1 MKNKRKILKIQNWWK
16 IQRKKITIE
25 EVIIRYLIIVVAG
38 AISIYSDE
46 ETKQW
51 INVIAFGSGL
61 IFTFYM
67 KKHFF
72 PFMSAA
78 LFFYFTASI
87 NEMFE
92 PAYRYTPFTI
102 TLWNIGNILLP
113 IALLTFILQLTFTY
127 KIVEKNDKT

>member
-1 MKNKRKILKIQNWWK
+1 MKIPSWGKSQKR
-16 IQRKKITIE
+16 ITIE
-25 EVIIRYLIIVVAG
+25 EVIIRSLIIVVAG
-38 AISIYSDE
+38 IIAIYSDND
-46 ETKQW
+46 TKQW

-72 PFMSAA
+72 PFMTAA
-78 LFFYFTASI
+78 LFFYFIASV

-102 TLWNIGNILLP
+102 TLWNIGNILLS
-113 IALLTFILQLTFTY
+113 IALFTFILQLTFIY
-127 KIVEKNDKT
+127 KIVERNDKT

>member
-1 MKNKRKILKIQNWWK
+1 
-16 IQRKKITIE
+16 
-25 EVIIRYLIIVVAG
+25 
-38 AISIYSDE
+38 
-46 ETKQW
+46 
-51 INVIAFGSGL
+51 
-61 IFTFYM
+61 M

-72 PFMSAA
+72 PFMTAA

-127 KIVEKNDKT
+127 KIVERNDKT

>member
-1 MKNKRKILKIQNWWK
+1 MNKKINILKIRNWWK
-16 IQRKKITIE
+16 IQKKKITIE

-38 AISIYSDE
+38 AISVYSDE

-67 KKHFF
+67 RKHFF
-72 PFMSAA
+72 PFMTAA

-92 PAYRYTPFTI
+92 PAYRYTQFTI

-127 KIVEKNDKT
+127 KIVERNDKT

>member
-1 MKNKRKILKIQNWWK
+1 MKIKNWWIAQK
-16 IQRKKITIE
+16 KKITIE
-25 EVIIRYLIIVVAG
+25 EVIIRYLIIIVAG
-38 AISIYSDE
+38 AISVYSDND
-46 ETKQW
+46 TKQW

-67 KKHFF
+67 REHFF
-72 PFMSAA
+72 PFMTAA

-87 NEMFE
+87 NELFE

-113 IALLTFILQLTFTY
+113 IALFTFILQVTFTY
-127 KIVEKNDKT
+127 KIIKRNNEKTD

>member
-1 MKNKRKILKIQNWWK
+1 MKIKNWW
-16 IQRKKITIE
+16 INQREKITIK
-25 EVIIRYLIIVVAG
+25 EVIIRFLILFVAG
-38 AISIYSDE
+38 VISAYSDN

-67 KKHFF
+67 RKHFF
-72 PFMSAA
+72 PFMTAA

-127 KIVEKNDKT
+127 KIVERNDKT